1 MNRDGKRGEQSVAR
15 KHIFLIGFMGAGKST
30 AAKKL
35 CEMTG
40 KPVVEMDARIE
51 QEEGRKIS
59 QIFEESGEAYFRT
72 LETGL
77 LQTLRNEKSSIV
89 SCGGGVPMREE
100 NRESMRENGYTV
112 LLTAK
117 PQTIFER
124 VRYSKDR
131 PVLNK
136 NMSVEYI
143 EELME
148 KRREAYETAADI
160 TVWTDGK
167 DMNMICEEILKEVRK
182 AEEKEIHRE
191 NAQ

>member
-1 MNRDGKRGEQSVAR
+1 MAR

-35 CEMTG
+35 YEITG

-72 LETGL
+72 LETVL
-77 LQTLRNEKSSIV
+77 LQTLQSEESSIV

-100 NRESMRENGYTV
+100 NRKSMRENGYTV
-112 LLTAK
+112 LLTAR

-167 DMNMICEEILKEVRK
+167 DMNVICEEILEEVRK
-182 AEEKEIHRE
+182 AEEKEKNIE
-191 NAQ
+191 NVQ

>member
-1 MNRDGKRGEQSVAR
+1 MAR

-35 CEMTG
+35 HEITG

-59 QIFEESGEAYFRT
+59 QIFEESGEMYFRKA
-72 LETGL
+72 ETGL
-77 LQTLRNEKSSIV
+77 LQALQDETPSIV

-100 NRESMRENGYTV
+100 NREHMRKNGYTV

-124 VRYSKDR
+124 VRYCKDR
-131 PVLNK
+131 PILNK

-148 KRREAYETAADI
+148 KRREAYEAAADI
-160 TVWTDGK
+160 TVFTDGK
-167 DMNMICEEILKEVRK
+167 NMSTICEEILEEVEK
-182 AEEKEIHRE
+182 AAEETL
-191 NAQ
+191 